1 MLTPLAKP
9 LRSTFL
15 ALLCLLT
22 INGCARIDL
31 AYRNLDVLVPWSLN
45 DYLDMNREQ
54 KTWLDQQL
62 KQQLAWH
69 CQTQLP
75 GYLEW
80 LGGVRQLVADG
91 QVTDQAL
98 RERAEQAR
106 EAIGR
111 VAEAITPSASEL
123 LRGMS
128 DEQVTAM
135 GQAFVDDIR
144 ERRAEYVDT
153 PLPKQIAERA
163 KRMEKRLKPWLGS
176 LNAAQR
182 QRVASWS
189 QALGDQNQQWIA
201 NRELWQQQ
209 LLTLVRERH
218 AADFEPR
225 LAQLLQHKESLWT
238 PQYRAAFERT
248 EGQARS
254 LIVDLLAESSA
265 EQRQTLVQRL
275 DKVRQDFSALKCMKP

>member
-1 MLTPLAKP
+1 MLTRLAKP
-9 LRSTFL
+9 LRSTLL

-22 INGCARIDL
+22 VSGCARIDL

-45 DYLDMNREQ
+45 GYLDMNREQ

-80 LGGVRQLVADG
+80 LGGLRQLVVDD

-98 RERAEQAR
+98 RERTEQAR

-128 DEQVTAM
+128 DEQVQAM
-135 GQAFVDDIR
+135 AQAFTDDIR
-144 ERRAEYVDT
+144 ERRADYVDT

-163 KRMEKRLKPWLGS
+163 TRMEKRLKPWLGS
-176 LNAAQR
+176 LSAAQR
-182 QRVASWS
+182 QRVVSWS

-201 NRELWQQQ
+201 NRELWQQR

-238 PQYRAAFERT
+238 PQYRTAFEHT
-248 EGQARS
+248 EQQARS
-254 LIVDLLAESSA
+254 LIVDLLADSSA

-275 DKVRQDFSALKCMKP
+275 DKVRQDFSALKCMKS